1 MIVDFKDSGFAAFD
15 GSKHSSVQL
24 SNNVIFGQNLLD
36 LSMSITTFIGIIHF
50 SSKYTYTT
58 SKSNIIRKDCTPFIK
73 YFPKVLAKTKK
84 IDQTKDLYAILKIE
98 NIVNNIIYC
107 DVVQYLGEICDQSIE
122 SKFVQIAC
130 SSHWT
135 NTKRINQQFQEKS
148 NIDLTPNRKDYTHID
163 IYSIDPG
170 GCVDIDDALHC
181 IRIDD
186 GYEVGIHIAD
196 VSSYIDENSELDHEL
211 GHRVETIYPPNS
223 SPVHMIPHE
232 LSIEHISLLEGKP
245 KRAFSV
251 IIKLNDMFDI
261 QSISFEKTII
271 KVKNLTYEK
280 GEEMKDILFDM
291 YTVGQKLKKNIE
303 LAFPKDE
310 VYDMHQMVAVYM
322 IYANKFVA
330 EKIQSYDPNNVL
342 LRSLR
347 SSVIGTTINCAE
359 SNEAILFKKH
369 NINLM
374 EQARYQLGS
383 NDCAHQG
390 LNLAFYTHFTSP
402 IRRYADIIV
411 HRQLWKAIN
420 SQKIERIEAKTIF
433 LMNFYSKFY
442 KQTERYYHIMTIAN
456 ILGNE
461 YDITDAYIT
470 YIDESI
476 KLYIPKYNLDYDYQ
490 ICNYRMNNIISVIR
504 DNNSVT
510 IKNIQTDEETRYE
523 LFQKVSVKII
533 ATTNHAIKLNV
544 SIKHF

>member
-24 SNNVIFGQNLLD
+24 SNNVIFSQNLLD

-58 SKSNIIRKDCTPFIK
+58 GKQNIIRKDCTPFIK

-98 NIVNNIIYC
+98 NIINNIIYC

-163 IYSIDPG
+163 IFSIDPG
-170 GCVDIDDALHC
+170 GCVDVDDALHC
-181 IRIDD
+181 TRVDN

-196 VSSYIDENSELDHEL
+196 VSSYIDENSELDYEL
-211 GHRVETIYPPNS
+211 GQRVETIYPPNS
-223 SPVHMIPHE
+223 SPIHMIPPE
-232 LSIEHISLLEGKP
+232 LAIAHISLLEGKP

-251 IIKLNDMFDI
+251 IIKLNDTFDI
-261 QSISFEKTII
+261 QTITFEKTII

-280 GEEMKDILFDM
+280 AEEMKNILEDL

-303 LAFPKDE
+303 TAFPKDE

-330 EKIQSYDPNNVL
+330 EKIQSFDPNNVL
-342 LRSLR
+342 LRAHHEKEKITQR
-347 SSVIGTTINCAE
+347 TVDP
-359 SNEAILFKKH
+359 ILHKKY

-390 LNLAFYTHFTSP
+390 LNLEFYTHFTSP

-420 SQKIERIEAKTIF
+420 STKIERIDTKTIF

-442 KQTERYYHIMTIAN
+442 KQTERYYHVITIAN

-470 YIDESI
+470 YIDDCI

-490 ICNYRMNNIISVIR
+490 ICNYRMKDIISVIKD
-504 DNNSVT
+504 DNGVT
-510 IKNIQTDEETRYE
+510 IKNVQTDKETRYE
-523 LFQKVSVKII
+523 LFQKVNVKII
-533 ATTNHAIKLNV
+533 ATTNHAIELNV